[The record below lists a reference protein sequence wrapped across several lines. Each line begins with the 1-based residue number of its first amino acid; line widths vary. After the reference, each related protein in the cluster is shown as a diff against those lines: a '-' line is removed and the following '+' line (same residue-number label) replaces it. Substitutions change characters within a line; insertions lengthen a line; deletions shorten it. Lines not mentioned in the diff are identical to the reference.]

1 MLNRIFFQRHP
12 IPLNA
17 IPCLNYKK
25 ALDEEE
31 AARQK
36 EKGLFPTAKVESVE
50 ENLKKASL
58 NAEEFR
64 DYCKKLFV
72 FKEIKVKKFQSW
84 NDRRN
89 YFKQAQKEMI
99 EEAKKAVEDT
109 DSNISRPALP
119 DGTKII
125 SIPVVELEQNNP
137 NAKVLIHKF

>member
-1 MLNRIFFQRHP
+1 M
-12 IPLNA
+12 
-17 IPCLNYKK
+17 
-25 ALDEEE
+25 
-31 AARQK
+31 
-36 EKGLFPTAKVESVE
+36 
-50 ENLKKASL
+50 

-137 NAKVLIHKF
+137 NAQVLVHLLRKTCRKYLSTPPPLRFFALNTLKNFQNL